1 MFRPQNRVV
10 HESRRGI
17 ILLVVI
23 SLLTLFA
30 IVGLSFV
37 LYADAEAKS
46 SQIFRE
52 AEVQSVPDM
61 DPELLMAAFL
71 SQFIYDVDNQTGVYS
86 GLRGLSLARTMYGY
100 NDRAN

>member
-1 MFRPQNRVV
+1 MYRQAVSPTPS
-10 HESRRGI
+10 SRRGV

-52 AEVQSVPDM
+52 AEVQNLPDM
-61 DPELLMAAFL
+61 DPELLFASFL
-71 SQFIYDVDNQTGVYS
+71 EQLIYDADDITGVYS
-86 GLRGLSLARTMYGY
+86 GLRGHSLARTMYGY
-100 NDRAN
+100 KAM